1 MYARHPP
8 AEPVVSVRGIVE
20 QNRGKMEITHTDTQ
34 FIVTVM
40 LEQYRTKIMR

>member
-8 AEPVVSVRGIVE
+8 AEPVASVRSIVE

-40 LEQYRTKIMR
+40 LG